1 VRLVAL
7 VALVACGGTPRT
19 RLAKAGDEHDDG
31 AGLLARASTNLA
43 LGEPEVTEAP
53 ERGWGGATNGG
64 DAYSGDA
71 YGGDAY
77 GGDTYGS
84 NMYGGATYG
93 SWTIPTWSYS
103 APNRM
108 PKYNVVAGLS
118 GAVEGT
124 VTWTGTPPPKVAT
137 TCGTLDNPSVHV
149 GADRGVSGT
158 VVYIEKVAIGRPVA
172 YFSRPASIGGLVAK
186 HGCVLAPAAQ
196 LVTPLPA
203 SLAIHGDATRAKV
216 RVTPPG
222 GAAKSYELQEGGR
235 AMIELTSGVTRVDG
249 DDGKLGAA
257 WVLAIETPYYA
268 ITDDTGHFRIDEL
281 ASGTYDVTFWQAPVA
296 TAGEGG
302 VINYGAPLV
311 AHRTVKIEAGKTA
324 KVAVS
329 LSGR

>member
-7 VALVACGGTPRT
+7 VALVACGGTQRT
-19 RLAKAGDEHDDG
+19 KLPKAGDEHDDG

-43 LGEPEVTEAP
+43 LGQPDEAV
-53 ERGWGGATNGG
+53 ETTGHAWGGAT
-64 DAYSGDA
+64 

-77 GGDTYGS
+77 GGSTYGGDP
-84 NMYGGATYG
+84 YGGATYG
-93 SWTIPTWSYS
+93 SWTIPTWSYN

-118 GAVEGT
+118 GSIEGT
-124 VTWTGTPPPKVAT
+124 VTWTGTLPPKVVT
-137 TCGTLDNPSVHV
+137 TCGTLDNPSVTV
-149 GADRGVSGT
+149 SADHGVRGT
-158 VVYIEKVAIGRPVA
+158 IVYIEKVAVGRPTP

-203 SLAIHGDATRAKV
+203 SLAIHGDAARAKI
-216 RVTPPG
+216 RVTPPT
-222 GAAKSYELQEGGR
+222 GAAKSYDLQEGGR
-235 AMIELTSGVTRVDG
+235 AMVELAAGVTRVDA

-268 ITDDTGHFRIDEL
+268 ITDDSGRFRIDEL
-281 ASGTYDVTFWQAPVA
+281 AAGTYDLTFWQAPVA
-296 TAGEGG
+296 SSGPGG
-302 VINYGAPLV
+302 MLTYGAPLI
-311 AHRTVKIEAGKTA
+311 AHRAVKIEAGKTA

>member
-1 VRLVAL
+1 MRLVAL
-7 VALVACGGTPRT
+7 VALVACGGTQHAKLP
-19 RLAKAGDEHDDG
+19 KAGDEHDDG

-43 LGEPEVTEAP
+43 LGQPDENVTESAGH
-53 ERGWGGATNGG
+53 GWGGAT
-64 DAYSGDA
+64 
-71 YGGDAY
+71 YGGDVYGGSVY
-77 GGDTYGS
+77 GGDP
-84 NMYGGATYG
+84 YGGATYG
-93 SWTIPTWSYS
+93 SWTIPTWSYQ

-118 GAVEGT
+118 GSVEGT
-124 VTWTGTPPPKVAT
+124 VTWTGTLPPRVLTA
-137 TCGTLDNPSVHV
+137 CGALDNPSVHV
-149 GADRGVSGT
+149 GADHGVRGT
-158 VVYIEKVAIGRPVA
+158 VVYVEKVAIGRPTP

-196 LVTPLPA
+196 LVTPMPA

-222 GAAKSYELQEGGR
+222 AAAKSYDLQEGGR
-235 AMIELTSGVTRVDG
+235 AMVELTAGVTRVDA

-268 ITDDTGHFRIDEL
+268 ITDDTGRFRIDEL
-281 ASGTYDVTFWQAPVA
+281 AAGTYDLTFWQAPVA
-296 TAGEGG
+296 TSGPDG
-302 VINYGAPLV
+302 VLTYGAPLV
-311 AHRTVKIEAGKTA
+311 AHRAIKIEAGKTA